1 MKNRAAQQLGRLGGK
16 ARAKNHT
23 KEEIE
28 AMSAKGG
35 KKTAERGVEYYR
47 ELNRKSQQSKRM
59 KKLTHS

>member
-1 MKNRAAQQLGRLGGK
+1 MNKAAQQLGRLGGK

-35 KKTAERGVEYYR
+35 RKTAERGPEYYK
-47 ELNRKSQQSKRM
+47 ELNRKSQESKRL
-59 KKLTHS
+59 KKIRTA